1 MRRCENCGVLVRG
14 AGPRCP
20 LCRTALTGAPCPEEE
35 LFPPLEGRRRPG
47 RLFLRLAAFVS
58 LAAALVCAAVDL
70 FVPPVTFWSA
80 YVAAGIATGWLLVA
94 IALRR
99 RRNIPKTILQLA
111 VLGGALCCGWD
122 AATGWRG
129 WSVTFVTPILCTG
142 AMLALFL
149 LPPLLRL
156 RFQDYILYLVADI
169 LFAALPFAF
178 AAAGLLEDNRLPS
191 LVCVCTGAVSLAA
204 VLVFRGRELLGEL
217 SRRTHL

>member
-1 MRRCENCGVLVRG
+1 MRRCENCGVFVRG
-14 AGPRCP
+14 AGARCP
-20 LCRTALTGAPCPEEE
+20 LCQTALGGPRCPEEE
-35 LFPPLEGRRRPG
+35 PFPTLEEGRRRW
-47 RLFLRLAAFVS
+47 RLFLRLAAFLS
-58 LAAALVCAAVDL
+58 LAAALVCAAVDF

-80 YVAAGIATGWLLVA
+80 YVAAGIGTGWLLVA

-111 VLGGALCCGWD
+111 VLGGALCCVWD

-156 RFQDYILYLVADI
+156 RFQDYVLYLAAGILYAALPF
-169 LFAALPFAF
+169 LFAAL
-178 AAAGLLEDNRLPS
+178 GLLEGTRLPS
-191 LVCVCTGAVSLAA
+191 LVCVCTGALGLAA
-204 VLVFRGRELLGEL
+204 VLAFRGRELLGEL